1 VRSAKPW
8 QLTHSWTTELDMPS
22 GRFRIIAYSPKRGVD
37 WSVSWQETEQEALGT
52 MIPKI
57 VEKFQAAKTSFNAL
71 RGGCEAEKGVGGEVG
86 SAIKGGRMPARQ
98 LRLSPTVGSSL
109 QKSSRRGDGQ

>member
-1 VRSAKPW
+1 MTERVTIRYLNGDCHREDSRLVRSAKPW

-22 GRFRIIAYSPKRGVD
+22 GRFRIIANSPKRGVD

-57 VEKFQAAKTSFNAL
+57 VEKFQAAKDKL
-71 RGGCEAEKGVGGEVG
+71 
-86 SAIKGGRMPARQ
+86 
-98 LRLSPTVGSSL
+98 
-109 QKSSRRGDGQ
+109 

>member
-1 VRSAKPW
+1 MPIGIALTEMTERVTIRYLNGDCHREDSRLVRSAKPW

-57 VEKFQAAKTSFNAL
+57 VEKFQAAKDKL
-71 RGGCEAEKGVGGEVG
+71 
-86 SAIKGGRMPARQ
+86 
-98 LRLSPTVGSSL
+98 
-109 QKSSRRGDGQ
+109 